1 VTVRDARTA
10 RTPDSSVVT
19 TTVRILSPFV
29 LTFALFTLFHG
40 TSSVGGG
47 FQGGV
52 VAAAVVVTLA
62 FAFGVRATAAW
73 LSPGRLVALAAAGP
87 VAFVAVALAGVA
99 AGGAFLQFD
108 VLPIPKPSVYATEAI
123 ELGIGATVGAVV
135 VVLFVN
141 LADRSPGGD
150 RS

>member
-1 VTVRDARTA
+1 MSRPSRVEST
-10 RTPDSSVVT
+10 VVT
-19 TTVRILSPFV
+19 TTVRLLSPFV

-52 VAAAVVVTLA
+52 VAAVVVSFA
-62 FAFGVRATAAW
+62 FAFGVQETAAW
-73 LSPGRLVALAAAGP
+73 LSPRTLLALVAAGP
-87 VAFVAVALAGVA
+87 LVFGVVSMAGLVF
-99 AGGAFLQFD
+99 GGAFMQFD

-135 VVLFVN
+135 SVLFVR
-141 LADRSPGGD
+141 LAADPAGGE
-150 RS
+150 R

>member
-1 VTVRDARTA
+1 MSRPSRVEST
-10 RTPDSSVVT
+10 VVT
-19 TTVRILSPFV
+19 TTVRLLSPFV

-52 VAAAVVVTLA
+52 VAAAVVVSFA
-62 FAFGVRATAAW
+62 FAFGVQETAAW
-73 LSPGRLVALAAAGP
+73 LSPRTLLALVAAGP
-87 VAFVAVALAGVA
+87 LVFGVVSMAGLVF
-99 AGGAFLQFD
+99 GGAFMQFD

-135 VVLFVN
+135 SVLFVR
-141 LADRSPGGD
+141 LAADPAGGE
-150 RS
+150 R

>member
-1 VTVRDARTA
+1 MSASGPAGSTESPV
-10 RTPDSSVVT
+10 VVT
-19 TTVRILSPFV
+19 TVRLLSPFV

-62 FAFGVRATAAW
+62 FGFGIRDTARWLSGGRLLGLAVAGPLVFGV
-73 LSPGRLVALAAAGP
+73 VALG
-87 VAFVAVALAGVA
+87 GIA

-108 VLPIPKPSVYATEAI
+108 VLPIPKASVYATEAI
-123 ELGIGATVGAVV
+123 ELGIGATVGGVV
-135 VVLFVN
+135 VVLFAN
-141 LADRSPGGD
+141 LAAAPDGGE
-150 RS
+150 RP